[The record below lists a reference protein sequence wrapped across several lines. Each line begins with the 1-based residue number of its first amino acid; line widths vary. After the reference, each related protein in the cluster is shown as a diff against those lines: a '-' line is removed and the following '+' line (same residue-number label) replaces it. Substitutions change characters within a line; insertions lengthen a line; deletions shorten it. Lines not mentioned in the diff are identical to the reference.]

1 MSGRSDFRNDYD
13 SQGDTSDFTHAALV
27 YTVFTFGVFFLVCC
41 ICRLPELL
49 FQLRNRQQQA
59 SSSQSETTQPRP
71 EIKQLTA
78 AAIFVNPSGNSI
90 SVGTLSEDI
99 GQTHL
104 QSDQSKEQEGL
115 P

>member
-90 SVGTLSEDI
+90 TVGTISEDC
-99 GQTHL
+99 
-104 QSDQSKEQEGL
+104 QSDLQAGQSKELSDGV

>member
-1 MSGRSDFRNDYD
+1 MSSRSDYRNDYD
-13 SQGDTSDFTHAALV
+13 SQGDTSSFTHAALV
-27 YTVFTFGVFFLVCC
+27 YTMFTIGVFFLVCC
-41 ICRLPELL
+41 ICRLPELIY
-49 FQLRNRQQQA
+49 QLRFRREM
-59 SSSQSETTQPRP
+59 SSQPSSEANHRP

-104 QSDQSKEQEGL
+104 QSDQSKEQEDV